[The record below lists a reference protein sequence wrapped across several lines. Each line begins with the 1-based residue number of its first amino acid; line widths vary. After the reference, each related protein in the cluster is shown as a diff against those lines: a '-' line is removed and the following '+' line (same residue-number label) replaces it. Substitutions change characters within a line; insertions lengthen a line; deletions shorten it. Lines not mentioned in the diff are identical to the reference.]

1 VIEVPDEQTAG
12 DRRRAQSNDSLSA
25 EAFFEALR
33 SVVAFREQPAIAD
46 PLQHTVDQIGKN
58 PAFAQSRLLRRI
70 LIALVMGGEF
80 RRAEAAMLDS
90 ATQALVIA
98 LLDLHRAGTRS
109 QQDWNRAIEAAQAV
123 SS

>member
-1 VIEVPDEQTAG
+1 MIELPAEQSAG

-25 EAFFEALR
+25 EAFFETLR
-33 SVVAFREQPAIAD
+33 SVVGFREQPAIAD

-70 LIALVMGGEF
+70 LIALERGGES
-80 RRAEAAMLDS
+80 RRAEAATLDT

-98 LLDLHRAGTRS
+98 LLDLHRAGTRPH
-109 QQDWNRAIEAAQAV
+109 QDWDSAIEAAQAV
-123 SS
+123 SP